1 MQNARRLVRGM
12 ALAGAVALFAGA
24 PALAQEAKP
33 GLRVIMVDVEGGG
46 GTLFITP
53 EGKSFV
59 IDAGFPAGSGTAPGS
74 PSSVERIVKAA
85 KEAGLSK
92 IDVFMVSHYHG
103 DHVGGVKELV
113 AAMPIDL
120 FVDHGPNI
128 EPVLPTAR
136 PGSLSAQ
143 QRYDEYLAVI
153 KGKEHKVW
161 SAGDHMQIGSMRV
174 DVVNARG
181 FVAQRALTRN
191 AAPVDCANFETP
203 EFKANDENDNA
214 IGVVVTFGKARVM
227 SLADTTMP
235 VEKRLLCPMN
245 RVGPMDLLVVSHHG
259 SLLSTSAQLLD
270 ATRPRV
276 ALVGNGATK
285 GGDKRVFDVLVNAPS
300 HPEVWQLHSATRN
313 PEMDAPAE
321 RISNLVGGAPD
332 QGFALKAEVS
342 REGDIHIVNA
352 RNGLARDYP
361 APR

>member
-1 MQNARRLVRGM
+1 MKAKHHFMRGL
-12 ALAGAVALFAGA
+12 ALASVLALSAGA
-24 PALAQEAKP
+24 PAMSQEAKP

-74 PSSVERIVKAA
+74 PTSVQRIVAAA

-103 DHVGGVKELV
+103 DHVGGVKELA

-136 PGSLSAQ
+136 PGSISAQ
-143 QRYDEYLAVI
+143 QRYDEYLTVI
-153 KGKEHKVW
+153 KGKKHKVW
-161 SAGDHMQIGSMRV
+161 SAGDRIKLGSMTI
-174 DVVNARG
+174 DVVNSRG
-181 FVAQRALTRN
+181 FVTQRSLSRN
-191 AAPVDCANFETP
+191 AAPVDCANFEAP

-214 IGVVVTFGKARVM
+214 VGVVVTFGRARVM
-227 SLADTTMP
+227 SLADTTIP
-235 VEKRLLCPMN
+235 VEKRLLCPTN

-300 HPEVWQLHSATRN
+300 RPEVWQLHSATRN

-332 QGFALKAEVS
+332 QGFALKAVVT
-342 REGDIHIVNA
+342 RDGDIHIENA
-352 RNGLARDYP
+352 RNGFARDYP